1 MSHYLTPGAITPA
14 WPRCVFPARMRTTVV
29 LSIVWRCADA
39 KRYLVVATILT
50 GMLYG
55 LENFDED
62 DLPEPQQD
70 EPVLPLFQQQA
81 IEVFSRNQYLT
92 DSLGEAFSQQWVCLQ
107 ALRAGLV

>member
-1 MSHYLTPGAITPA
+1 
-14 WPRCVFPARMRTTVV
+14 
-29 LSIVWRCADA
+29 
-39 KRYLVVATILT
+39 
-50 GMLYG
+50 MLYG

-92 DSLGEAFSQQWVCLQ
+92 DSLGEAFSQQWVACKLSELDWFESIVTEQ
-107 ALRAGLV
+107 ESALT